1 MKKILIGI
9 GAFMLSMSATFA
21 QEFSTNKEGSDYK
34 FEKIFHLD
42 ATPVQS
48 QGWTGTCW
56 SFSTLS
62 FLESEIK
69 RLGKG
74 DAVLSEMWIARFAY
88 LGKAEKYIRMDGK
101 SNFDEGGAFHDI
113 AWVIKRYGIV
123 PLEAYKGLNYGKNT
137 HNHAELS
144 EVLKGAMDGVLKRAQ
159 NLRDGE
165 TLSPVWGDAIEGIL
179 NAYLGY
185 VPHNAQDFE
194 FEVEGKKYNPMS
206 YKEHIG
212 LNMDDYVGITSFSNH
227 PFYETCQ
234 LAIPDNWNWGSSYNV
249 PLNDFW
255 MIAEGAL
262 KNGYT
267 FAWGADVSED
277 YFNYRDG
284 LAIVPADK
292 SSIYVSGSNNKN
304 FSDGGS
310 SKKASCFEKPVKEEV
325 ITQDMRQLAYD
336 GKQTTDDHGMHAVGL
351 YKDQNGTKYLL
362 IKNSWGKSNQCDG
375 YFYASEAYFKYKSI
389 NIYLHKDAISKSMKK
404 KLGIQ

>member
-1 MKKILIGI
+1 MKKIILGI
-9 GAFMLSMSATFA
+9 IAFLSITSVLA
-21 QEFSTNKEGSDYK
+21 QNEYATNKEGSEYK
-34 FEKIFHLD
+34 FEKIVHLD

-69 RLGKG
+69 RIGKG
-74 DAVLSEMWIARFAY
+74 DAVLAEMWIARFAY

-113 AWVIKRYGIV
+113 AWVINKYGIV
-123 PLEAYKGLNYGKNT
+123 PLEAYKGLNYGT
-137 HNHAELS
+137 DSHTHAELA
-144 EVLKGAMDGVLKRAQ
+144 EVLKGAMAGVLKRVQ
-159 NLRDGE
+159 GLRDGE
-165 TLSPVWGDAIEGIL
+165 SLSPVWSKAIEGIL

-185 VPHNAQDFE
+185 VPSDVKEFE
-194 FEVEGKKYNPMS
+194 FEVDGKKFNPIS
-206 YKEHIG
+206 YRDHIG

-227 PFYETCQ
+227 EFYKTCH
-234 LAIPDNWNWGSSYNV
+234 LAIPDNWNWGTSYNV
-249 PLNDFW
+249 PVNDFW
-255 MIAEGAL
+255 TIAEEAL

-277 YFNYRDG
+277 YFNYRAG
-284 LAIVPADK
+284 LAIVPEDK
-292 SSIYVSGSNNKN
+292 SLIFVSGQNNKN

-310 SKKASCFEKPVKEEV
+310 DKKASCFEKPGKEEK
-325 ITQDMRQLAYD
+325 ITQELRQKAYD

-351 YKDQNGTKYLL
+351 YKDQKGTKYLL
-362 IKNSWGKSNQCDG
+362 IKNSWGTGNDCDG

-389 NIYLHKDAISKSMKK
+389 NIYLHKDALSKGMKK
-404 KLGIQ
+404 KLNM